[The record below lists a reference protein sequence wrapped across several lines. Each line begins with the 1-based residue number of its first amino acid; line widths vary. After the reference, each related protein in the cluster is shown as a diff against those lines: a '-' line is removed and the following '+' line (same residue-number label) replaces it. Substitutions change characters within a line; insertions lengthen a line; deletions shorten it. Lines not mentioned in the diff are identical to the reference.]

1 MAILNTNVGP
11 ERVQTLDQPLGVVQ
25 VPGAGT
31 AVAGI
36 LISSSKAGAP
46 LNAPTRVQS
55 LTDFVDTFG
64 DADEVSGDG
73 YYAVKGFF
81 DNAGTG
87 STAVIV
93 HVGTTPT
100 ASDWIGDGMSTGLR
114 ALDSV
119 DDLTLVMVPG
129 LPLETAYLVHPQV
142 IDYSETVRA
151 EFGAALTTVFSL
163 VSIPDAISSAQS
175 DELVTSLPLNS
186 VNPAG
191 DNFDL
196 AVGTTTLGSK
206 AEATVEINS
215 SGTVASVDM
224 VTGGPT
230 TTVSV
235 NSGVSVSPSQLRD
248 MLVAQINLSLG
259 SLVTAT
265 PEATTK
271 ILIEVNTTGSAGN
284 NFSVVALTNTNVIQP
299 FSGGVDG
306 SITPED
312 LSNVTPGMVVTN
324 TADDFI
330 AVVIAVDDILDTVT
344 IAVDPTTSFDADSL
358 VHISTPSAIT
368 YKETV
373 VNNPS
378 RFAAWYY
385 NTLTVLDSSTGA
397 ADGAT
402 VTVDPVGHV
411 AGVMSRMDS
420 NLGIGGVSHAPA
432 GIKYAGIAGIQGL
445 RLQISER
452 LDGGAL
458 RLNFINRITS
468 FPGSG
473 NVIFG
478 GYTADSGT
486 TPALTADEQLIQV
499 MRTIQFIKASLD
511 IGLRSFLWEN
521 FSPDTQAQVAAS
533 IQSFL
538 RNNGHLFPAG
548 LAEAQQFK
556 VISVEAT
563 QDELDLGLL
572 KVRIQLRPNKAVR
585 FIEINLEYPIPVA

>member
-11 ERVQTLDQPLGVVQ
+11 ERVQTFDQPLGVVQ

-36 LISSSKAGAP
+36 LISTSKAGAP

-55 LTDFVDTFG
+55 LTDFVETFG
-64 DADEVSGDG
+64 E
-73 YYAVKGFF
+73 
-81 DNAGTG
+81 
-87 STAVIV
+87 
-93 HVGTTPT
+93 
-100 ASDWIGDGMSTGLR
+100 SDWIGDGISTGLR

-129 LPLETAYLVHPQV
+129 LPLETAYLVHPAV

-175 DELVTSLPLNS
+175 DELQNS
-186 VNPAG
+186 FTLDSTTPVG
-191 DNFDL
+191 DNFELTVGVAATTQQQATGTITINTDNIFAAGSERIYVIHGANNINFTSSASAGPQSFLIGATASDTAQNL
-196 AVGTTTLGSK
+196 ADAINAQAAAALIYVIAGAAGEVVTITADITQPSVVGSLGNAISVTSSDGPASTVDPLQLTTSASALSGGQD
-206 AEATVEINS
+206 AS
-215 SGTVASVDM
+215 SG
-224 VTGGPT
+224 
-230 TTVSV
+230 
-235 NSGVSVSPSQLRD
+235 SPQ
-248 MLVAQINLSLG
+248 
-259 SLVTAT
+259 
-265 PEATTK
+265 
-271 ILIEVNTTGSAGN
+271 
-284 NFSVVALTNTNVIQP
+284 
-299 FSGGVDG
+299 
-306 SITPED
+306 D
-312 LSNVTPGMVVTN
+312 LSEITPGMLVTN
-324 TADDFI
+324 TADDFL
-330 AVVIAVDDILDTVT
+330 AVVTAVDDVLDTLT

-358 VHISTPSAIT
+358 VHVSIPSAIT

-468 FPGSG
+468 FPGAG

-486 TPALTADEQLIQV
+486 SPLLTADEQLIQV
-499 MRTIQFIKASLD
+499 MRTLQFIKASLD
-511 IGLRSFLWEN
+511 VGLRSFLWEN
-521 FSPDTQAQVAAS
+521 FSPDTQAQVASS

-538 RNNGHLFPAG
+538 RNNIHLFPAG

-563 QDELDLGLL
+563 QDELDQGLL
-572 KVRIQLRPNKAVR
+572 RVRVQLRPNKAVR
-585 FIEINLEYPIPVA
+585 FIEIALEYPIPVA